1 MQYTFDRKIKMR
13 GIKMLKHL
21 SLFAGCGGIDLGFQW
36 AGFVTVAGVEIKQ
49 FACDTLKKNHPNIK
63 VFGPPK
69 YDGDVRNFSIETLKE
84 MIGDTEIDIISGGPP
99 CQPFSIAASQRFYKN
114 DERYKRKGDQDNE
127 KGNLLPEYIRII
139 NEIRPKVFVI
149 ENVAALISWND
160 GKFLSESLKAL
171 DPEYVYSTP
180 CAVHAHGFGV
190 PQYRERMIII
200 GTRVKG
206 KRPMFNDETVKLDR
220 VFTVDD
226 ALSNFPKNPLN
237 HQLRKHT
244 PESIA
249 RYDKLKYGE
258 RDHKGRVD
266 RLDPN
271 QPAKTVIAGGENGGG
286 RSHLHPYLPRTTSPR
301 ECARFQTFPDDF
313 ELCGTMS
320 RQFTQVGNAVPPL
333 LAYFIAAYIKS
344 YILDMEVDFEKDLS
358 NVQHP
363 VVKEV
368 PKHIIEFNAIGA
380 EIEMRQLSLTD
391 MLEDE

>member
-1 MQYTFDRKIKMR
+1 
-13 GIKMLKHL
+13 MLKHL
-21 SLFAGCGGIDLGFQW
+21 SLFAGCGGIDLGFRW
-36 AGFVTVAGVEIKQ
+36 AGIETIAGVEIKQ
-49 FACDTLKKNHPNIK
+49 FACDTLKKNHPAIK
-63 VFGPPK
+63 VFGSPECE
-69 YDGDVRNFSIETLKE
+69 GDVRQFNADVLQE

-99 CQPFSIAASQRFYKN
+99 CQPFSVAAAQRFYKD
-114 DERYKRKGDQDNE
+114 DERYKRKGDKDDE

-171 DPEYVYSTP
+171 DSDYVYSIP
-180 CAVHAHGFGV
+180 CAVHAHLFGV

-200 GTRVKG
+200 GTRVKD
-206 KRPMFNDETVKLDR
+206 KLPLFNDDTIKLDK
-220 VFTVDD
+220 VFTVED
-226 ALSNFPKNPLN
+226 ALREFPDKPLN
-237 HQLRKHT
+237 HQLRAHT
-244 PESIA
+244 QETIE
-249 RYDKLKYGE
+249 RYSRLKFGE

-271 QPAKTVIAGGENGGG
+271 LPAKTVIAGGENGGG

-333 LAYFIAAYIKS
+333 LAYFIASYIKQ
-344 YILDMEVDFEKDLS
+344 YILDMDVDFDEDLS
-358 NVQHP
+358 KVAHP
-363 VVKEV
+363 VVREV
-368 PKHIIEFNAIGA
+368 AKHITAFNATG
-380 EIEMRQLSLTD
+380 RQPETKQLTLD
-391 MLEDE
+391 DYFGGE

>member
-1 MQYTFDRKIKMR
+1 
-13 GIKMLKHL
+13 MLKHL
-21 SLFAGCGGIDLGFQW
+21 SLFAGCGGIDLGFRW
-36 AGFVTVAGVEIKQ
+36 AGIETIAGVEIKQ
-49 FACDTLKKNHPNIK
+49 FACDTLKKNHPAIK
-63 VFGPPK
+63 VFGPPECE
-69 YDGDVRNFSIETLKE
+69 GDVRQFNADVLQE

-99 CQPFSIAASQRFYKN
+99 CQPFSVAAAQRFYKD
-114 DERYKRKGDQDNE
+114 DERYKRKGDKDDE

-171 DPEYVYSTP
+171 DSDYVYSIP
-180 CAVHAHGFGV
+180 CAVHAHLFGV

-200 GTRVKG
+200 GTRVKD
-206 KRPMFNDETVKLDR
+206 KLPLFNDDTIKLDK
-220 VFTVDD
+220 VFTVED
-226 ALSNFPKNPLN
+226 ALREFPDKPLN
-237 HQLRKHT
+237 HQLRAHT
-244 PESIA
+244 QETIE
-249 RYDKLKYGE
+249 RYSRLKFGE

-271 QPAKTVIAGGENGGG
+271 LPAKTVIAGGENGGG

-333 LAYFIAAYIKS
+333 LAYFIASYIKQ
-344 YILDMEVDFEKDLS
+344 YILDMDVDFDEDLS
-358 NVQHP
+358 KVAHP
-363 VVKEV
+363 VVREV
-368 PKHIIEFNAIGA
+368 AKHITAFNSTG
-380 EIEMRQLSLTD
+380 RQPETKQLTLD
-391 MLEDE
+391 DYFGGE

>member
-1 MQYTFDRKIKMR
+1 
-13 GIKMLKHL
+13 MLKHL

-36 AGFVTVAGVEIKQ
+36 AGFETVVGVEIKQ

-63 VFGPPK
+63 VFGPPE
-69 YDGDVRNFSIETLKE
+69 YDGDVRKFSIKTLKE
-84 MIGDTEIDIISGGPP
+84 MIGNTEIDIISGGPP
-99 CQPFSIAASQRFYKN
+99 CQPFSVAASQRFYKY
-114 DERYKRKGDQDNE
+114 DERYKRKGDQDIE
-127 KGNLLPEYIRII
+127 KGNLLPEYIRVI

-171 DPEYVYSTP
+171 DSEYVYSTP
-180 CAVHAHGFGV
+180 CAIHAHRFGV

-200 GTRVKG
+200 GTRVKD
-206 KRPMFNDETVKLDR
+206 KHPMFNDETVKLDR
-220 VFTVDD
+220 IFTVDD
-226 ALSNFPKNPLN
+226 ALSFFPEKPLN

-249 RYDKLKYGE
+249 RYSKLKFGE

-266 RLDPN
+266 RLDPR

-320 RQFTQVGNAVPPL
+320 RQFTQIGNAVPPL
-333 LAYFIAAYIKS
+333 LAYFIATYVKS
-344 YILDMEVDFEKDLS
+344 YILDMDVNFEKDLS
-358 NVQHP
+358 NVLHP

-368 PKHIIEFNAIGA
+368 PNHIIEFNAIG
-380 EIEMRQLSLTD
+380 EEMKMRQLSLMD
-391 MLEDE
+391 MWEDK

>member
-1 MQYTFDRKIKMR
+1 
-13 GIKMLKHL
+13 MLKHL

-36 AGFVTVAGVEIKQ
+36 AGFETVAGVEIKQ

-63 VFGPPK
+63 VFGPPDC
-69 YDGDVRNFSIETLKE
+69 DGDVRKFSLETLKE
-84 MIGDTEIDIISGGPP
+84 MLGDTEIDIISGGPP
-99 CQPFSIAASQRFYKN
+99 CQPFSVAASQRFFKD
-114 DERYKRKGDQDNE
+114 DERYKRKGDLDSE
-127 KGNLLPEYIRII
+127 KGNLLPEYIRLI

-171 DPEYVYSTP
+171 NPDYVYSTP
-180 CAVHAHGFGV
+180 CAVHAHVFGV
-190 PQYRERMIII
+190 PQYRERMIVI
-200 GTRVKG
+200 GTRIKG
-206 KRPMFNDETVKLDR
+206 KIPMFNDETVKMDR
-220 VFTVDD
+220 IFTVDD
-226 ALSNFPKNPLN
+226 ALADFPSNPLN

-258 RDHKGRVD
+258 RDYKGRVD
-266 RLDPN
+266 RLDPH

-333 LAYFIAAYIKS
+333 LAYFIASYVKS
-344 YILDMEVDFEKDLS
+344 YILDMDVDFDADLGK
-358 NVQHP
+358 VQHP

-368 PKHIIEFNAIGA
+368 PKHIVKFNAIGGNK
-380 EIEMRQLSLTD
+380 EPKQLTLMD
-391 MLEDE
+391 YMGEV

>member
-1 MQYTFDRKIKMR
+1 
-13 GIKMLKHL
+13 MLKHL
-21 SLFAGCGGIDLGFQW
+21 SLFAGCGGIDLGFRW
-36 AGFVTVAGVEIKQ
+36 AGIETIAGVEIKQ
-49 FACDTLKKNHPNIK
+49 FACDTLKKNHPAIK
-63 VFGPPK
+63 VFGPPECE
-69 YDGDVRNFSIETLKE
+69 GDVRQFNVDVLRE

-99 CQPFSIAASQRFYKN
+99 CQPFSVAAAQRFYKD
-114 DERYKRKGDQDNE
+114 DERYKRKGDKDDE

-171 DPEYVYSTP
+171 DSDYVYSIP
-180 CAVHAHGFGV
+180 CAVHAHLFGV

-200 GTRVKG
+200 GTRVKD
-206 KRPMFNDETVKLDR
+206 KLPLFNDDTIKLDK
-220 VFTVDD
+220 VFTVED
-226 ALSNFPKNPLN
+226 ALREFPDKPLN
-237 HQLRKHT
+237 HQLRAHT
-244 PESIA
+244 QETIE
-249 RYDKLKYGE
+249 RYSRLKFGE

-271 QPAKTVIAGGENGGG
+271 LPAKTVIAGGENGGG

-333 LAYFIAAYIKS
+333 LAYFIASYIKQ
-344 YILDMEVDFEKDLS
+344 YILDMDVDFDEDLS
-358 NVQHP
+358 KVAHP
-363 VVKEV
+363 VVREV
-368 PKHIIEFNAIGA
+368 AKHITAFNATG
-380 EIEMRQLSLTD
+380 RQPETKQLTLD
-391 MLEDE
+391 DYFGGE

>member
-1 MQYTFDRKIKMR
+1 
-13 GIKMLKHL
+13 MLKHL
-21 SLFAGCGGIDLGFQW
+21 SLFAGCGGIDLGFRW
-36 AGFVTVAGVEIKQ
+36 AGIETIAGVEIKQ
-49 FACDTLKKNHPNIK
+49 FACDTLKKNHPAIK
-63 VFGPPK
+63 VFGPPECE
-69 YDGDVRNFSIETLKE
+69 GDVRQFNADVLQE

-99 CQPFSIAASQRFYKN
+99 CQPFSVAAAQRFYKD
-114 DERYKRKGDQDNE
+114 DERYKRKGDKDDE

-171 DPEYVYSTP
+171 DSDYVYSIP
-180 CAVHAHGFGV
+180 CAVHAHLFGV

-200 GTRVKG
+200 GTRVKD
-206 KRPMFNDETVKLDR
+206 KLPLFNDDTIKLDK
-220 VFTVDD
+220 VFTVED
-226 ALSNFPKNPLN
+226 ALREFPDKPLN
-237 HQLRKHT
+237 HQLRAHT
-244 PESIA
+244 QETIE
-249 RYDKLKYGE
+249 RYSRLKFGE

-271 QPAKTVIAGGENGGG
+271 LPAKTVIAGGENGGG

-333 LAYFIAAYIKS
+333 LAYFIASYIKQ
-344 YILDMEVDFEKDLS
+344 YILDMDVDFDEDLS
-358 NVQHP
+358 KVAHP
-363 VVKEV
+363 VVREV
-368 PKHIIEFNAIGA
+368 AKHITAFNATG
-380 EIEMRQLSLTD
+380 RQPETKQLTLD
-391 MLEDE
+391 DYFGGE